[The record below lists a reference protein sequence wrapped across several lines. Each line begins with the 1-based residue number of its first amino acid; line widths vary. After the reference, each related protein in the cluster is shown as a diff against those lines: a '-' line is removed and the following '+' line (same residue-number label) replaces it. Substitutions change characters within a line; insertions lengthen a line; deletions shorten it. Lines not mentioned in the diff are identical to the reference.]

1 MTRRFVLALVLA
13 GAIWAPAAAA
23 QSIDLGVHVGGA
35 HWSEFKGGDA
45 GVGVRLGWKPVP
57 VVGLEAEVNWYPG
70 DFPDATVPFSDQRV
84 EGLVAMTVGPK
95 LGMFRPFVRV
105 GTGRLRLAPASDLF
119 ACIAIFPPPL
129 SCLLAD
135 GETLS
140 TLEIGGGLEV
150 SLPGSA
156 FLRFDA
162 GDRALKYPGPT
173 LSGGARQDEA
183 FVGHAVRFLLGGG
196 WRF

>member
-1 MTRRFVLALVLA
+1 MSWALVAFLLPTA
-13 GAIWAPAAAA
+13 SAHA
-23 QSIDLGVHVGGA
+23 QSFELGVNLVGS
-35 HWSEFKGGDA
+35 HWSEFKGGDT
-45 GVGVRLGWKPVP
+45 GIGMRLGWKPVA

-70 DFPDATVPFSDQRV
+70 DFPEGTVPFSDRRV
-84 EGLVAMTVGPK
+84 EGLMAVTVGPK
-95 LGMFRPFVRV
+95 LGVFRPFVRL
-105 GTGRLRLAPASDLF
+105 GTGRLRLAPASSLV

-135 GETLS
+135 GETLP

-150 SLPGSA
+150 ALPGPA

-173 LSGGARQDEA
+173 LSGGTRQDEA
-183 FVGHAVRFLLGGG
+183 FIGHAVRFLIGGG
-196 WRF
+196 LRF